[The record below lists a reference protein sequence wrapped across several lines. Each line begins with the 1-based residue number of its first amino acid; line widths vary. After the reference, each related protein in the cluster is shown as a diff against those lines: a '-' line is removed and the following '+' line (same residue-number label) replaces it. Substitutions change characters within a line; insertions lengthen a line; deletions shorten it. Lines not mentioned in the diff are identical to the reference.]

1 MPELAVSRRGV
12 VADAAAVL
20 RLAGFAEPR
29 REAVRLWAEI
39 APGAGEALVL
49 EPEQAVQACD
59 RRRLEEL
66 VRRRIAG
73 EPFAYVVGRAGFR
86 RLTLRSDR
94 RALIPR
100 PETEGL
106 VDLLL
111 ARVRTGRAA
120 DVGTGS
126 GCLALSLA
134 TEGEFERV
142 IATDVSREAI
152 ALAAENRREVA
163 GRDSVHLVLGDL
175 CGPLA
180 DATLD
185 ALVSN
190 PPYLTTAEYA
200 ALDPAVRAW
209 EPGSALESG
218 ADGMAAT
225 GRLLVEGRRVLK
237 PGGWIALEVDCARAA
252 AAAAL
257 ARECGWSDVI
267 VETDL
272 FGRERYLLARRSA
285 AS

>member
-1 MPELAVSRRGV
+1 M
-12 VADAAAVL
+12 
-20 RLAGFAEPR
+20 
-29 REAVRLWAEI
+29 
-39 APGAGEALVL
+39 
-49 EPEQAVQACD
+49 
-59 RRRLEEL
+59 
-66 VRRRIAG
+66 
-73 EPFAYVVGRAGFR
+73 VGRAGFR

-106 VDLLL
+106 VDLVL
-111 ARVRTGRAA
+111 ARVRYGRAA

-134 TEGEFERV
+134 MEG
-142 IATDVSREAI
+142 DVRSGRSPPTSPG
-152 ALAAENRREVA
+152 RRLPWPARTGGEV
-163 GRDSVHLVLGDL
+163 GGPDPVHLVLGDL

-180 DATLD
+180 DASLD

-225 GRLLVEGRRVLK
+225 GRLLAEGRRVLK
-237 PGGWIALEVDCARAA
+237 PGGWIALEVDCTRAAVAAARAR
-252 AAAAL
+252 AL
-257 ARECGWSDVI
+257 GLD
-267 VETDL
+267 
-272 FGRERYLLARRSA
+272 
-285 AS
+285 